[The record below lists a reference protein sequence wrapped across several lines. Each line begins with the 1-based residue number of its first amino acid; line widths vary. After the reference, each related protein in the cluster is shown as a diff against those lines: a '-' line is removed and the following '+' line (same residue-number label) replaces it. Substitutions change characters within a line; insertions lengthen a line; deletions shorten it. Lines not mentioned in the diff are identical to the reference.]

1 MFLLGCLDWLKVE
14 LVKGSLRVLL
24 AGVVCTGTKYLLIEL
39 YLGGGGGSGGGGG
52 WFLLLPEAML
62 GNIGNGFMG
71 MFVLIQSLTPALNFS
86 SFVSFFK
93 DSSNLL

>member
-52 WFLLLPEAML
+52 
-62 GNIGNGFMG
+62 
-71 MFVLIQSLTPALNFS
+71 
-86 SFVSFFK
+86 
-93 DSSNLL
+93 